1 MRAMEK
7 TKGDKTFWENHI
19 IKKNCEV
26 ISEFKMV
33 MFILLVSI
41 ET

>member
-19 IKKNCEV
+19 TKKNYEV
-26 ISEFKMV
+26 ISK
-33 MFILLVSI
+33 SSKW
-41 ET
+41 